1 MRCGVPSEP
10 VAAPRLPDAR
20 PLVVLG
26 AGYAGLTVAHGVWR
40 RSHGTIPTVLV
51 DRHPVHV
58 LRTELYEVGRL
69 ASAADARAWTLP
81 LSKVFDRTSVTCR
94 QASVESI
101 DLVAR
106 VVRTDAGDV
115 PYGSL
120 AICLGNVAAYYGVP
134 GAAENTHRVYRLSG
148 AERLAHA
155 IRAVEVASTELP
167 AERRPRVVVIGGG
180 STGTELAAEIATT
193 DWTAF
198 TAPAARPPDVV
209 LVTGALPFL
218 AGLPPPLVRHA
229 FTTLRDAGV
238 AIIRGVNTVRVDAGK
253 VHLEDGSVLACDLAV
268 WCAGVEAPA
277 LVRDL
282 PVPHGKGGRI
292 AVTPTLEVPGYPEV
306 YAVGD
311 VAEFRDPT
319 TGMIAPATAQAAIA
333 EARAVAGNLVADRS
347 GGVPRAFSYRE
358 RGVIVALG
366 LGRAAASVRRV
377 TLWGRP
383 AAFLKRALER
393 EYARTA
399 RRGEPSGLL

>member
-1 MRCGVPSEP
+1 MSDAPSSEP
-10 VAAPRLPDAR
+10 G

-40 RSHGTIPTVLV
+40 LSRGSVPTVVV

-69 ASAADARAWTLP
+69 AAKNDVRDWTIPLAR
-81 LSKVFDRTSVTCR
+81 VFDRTSVECR
-94 QASVESI
+94 QANVTSI
-101 DLVAR
+101 DLTAR
-106 VVRTDAGDV
+106 TVRTDSGDV
-115 PYGSL
+115 PYRAL

-134 GAAENTHRVYRLSG
+134 GAAENTHQVYRLSG
-148 AERLAHA
+148 AQRLAEA
-155 IRAVEVASTELP
+155 IRAVEVASKDLP
-167 AERRPRVVVIGGG
+167 GERRPRVVVIGGG

-193 DWTAF
+193 DWGALVD
-198 TAPAARPPDVV
+198 PLARPPDVL

-229 FTTLRDAGV
+229 ERTLRGAGV
-238 AIIRGVNTVRVDAGK
+238 AMVRGVNTVRVEPGQ

-277 LVRDL
+277 VVRSL
-282 PVPHGKGGRI
+282 PVGHGKGGRI
-292 AVTPTLEVPGYPEV
+292 AVTPALGVPGHPGV

-311 VAEFRDPT
+311 VAEFRDPD
-319 TGMIAPATAQAAIA
+319 TGMVAPATAQAAIA
-333 EARAVAGNLVADRS
+333 EARAVASNLAAEWR
-347 GGVPRAFSYRE
+347 GGTAAPFSYRE
-358 RGVIVALG
+358 RGVVVALG

-383 AAFLKRALER
+383 ASILKRILER

-399 RRGEPSGLL
+399 PRGEPSGLL